1 MTHLE
6 ALNQALFLTLNGAPA
21 SPWWRIAAATV
32 VADDLI
38 LLIPLLLVGLWFW
51 GNDARRNVALK
62 ACLVALLALGFNQLI
77 GLIWPHPR
85 PFALGLGHTFIPHAA
100 DSSFPSDHMT
110 VFASIGI
117 ALFLGREKPLGTLVL
132 LASLS
137 VAWARIYLGVHFPLD
152 MLGAVAVSGIS
163 QAVVT
168 PLWARV
174 GDQTTRVALR
184 LYRTLFAWPIATGW
198 IRH

>member
-1 MTHLE
+1 MTQLE
-6 ALNQALFLTLNGAPA
+6 ALNQALFLALNGAPD

-32 VADDLI
+32 LADDLI
-38 LLIPLLLVGLWFW
+38 LLIPLLLLGLWFW

-62 ACLVALLALGFNQLI
+62 ACLVALLALGLNQLI

-85 PFALGLGHTFIPHAA
+85 PFAMGLGHTFIPHAA

-117 ALFLGREKPLGTLVL
+117 ALVLGREKPLGGLVL
-132 LASLS
+132 LASLT

-152 MLGAVAVSGIS
+152 MVGAVAVSGIS

-168 PLWARV
+168 PLWTRA
-174 GDQTTRVALR
+174 GDQTTRLALR
-184 LYRTLFAWPIATGW
+184 LYRKLFAWPIATGW
-198 IRH
+198 IRR